1 MVNLSQ
7 LFKNKNELVK
17 YYKVKKWIVNGSLKE
32 FTYVNFFLQKTHYLG
47 ARNVYT
53 IPFRRK
59 ENTTTHHKYFNFNF
73 TDLVILLLI

>member
-32 FTYVNFFLQKTHYLG
+32 FTYVNFFYKNHT
-47 ARNVYT
+47 V
-53 IPFRRK
+53 
-59 ENTTTHHKYFNFNF
+59 
-73 TDLVILLLI
+73 